1 VLAAACILVVDFRRD
16 GNFPMELKF
25 GILLVWVGLAFTVG
39 VTANRRGRDGINWFT
54 LAVLISPPLA
64 ALLVWLLPEKAPF
77 DGEIRFDRPRKI
89 TQDIQ
94 PPMFEPDGF
103 YAGIPYRVT
112 PYNEIDAM
120 VPSGIIRFQTIEH
133 FLAAAEKIAA

>member
-1 VLAAACILVVDFRRD
+1 
-16 GNFPMELKF
+16 MELEF

-64 ALLVWLLPEKAPF
+64 ALFVWLLPAKEPF
-77 DGEIRFDRPRKI
+77 DGEIKFDAPQAA
-89 TQDIQ
+89 QDDHLQ
-94 PPMFEPDGF
+94 HFVPEGF
-103 YAGIPYRVT
+103 YAGIPYRVV

-120 VPSGIIRFQTIEH
+120 MPYGIVRFQTVEH
-133 FLAAAEKIAA
+133 FLAAASEKIAA